1 MRSGYKCFLRICFN
15 FFGICVPYGQPM
27 YARILL
33 CLYKRCDPERT
44 MELLTDVRVEDEP
57 MPYREE
63 MCHEGLS
70 GKFDAHFLLGDGNKF
85 SSS

>member
-1 MRSGYKCFLRICFN
+1 
-15 FFGICVPYGQPM
+15 
-27 YARILL
+27 
-33 CLYKRCDPERT
+33 

-70 GKFDAHFLLGDGNKF
+70 GKFDAHFSLGDGNKF